1 METGRHRRRTRR
13 ARHVPDHI
21 PRGGHVEDA
30 EHDQREHRTAARA
43 ERPEQDHPRGAEGG
57 GRARGPLPGP
67 DSGRGRSVAAVG
79 RGRPDPGDDDG
90 CGGGGRPARADHR
103 ARRPGLGQNVG
114 DHGRVPAVHGVVR
127 RRRRRR
133 PGREDRAVLGRHA
146 PGLVQPGTVADHLR
160 TADVRAATERAVR
173 AAGRVVRPAV
183 RQRLVPDAAQAVRGR
198 VPRVHAGAVRRRP
211 APAQPA
217 RLGHRGRPV
226 LAAGRAA
233 GQRAR
238 AVHHAVYAR
247 RAQDDAAAEG
257 PVPRAR
263 VVRAAAGRR
272 HRSVPVLPPSPPSHH
287 VPYTLFLLLTL
298 SKNRFEQG
306 PDGSGQVRTGL
317 DLFGQVRTVLDR
329 FEPVRRGLDMF
340 GQVWNG
346 SDRFRPVR
354 TGSDQFGQV
363 QTS

>member
-43 ERPEQDHPRGAEGG
+43 ERPEQDHPGGAQRG
-57 GRARGPLPGP
+57 GRARGALPGP
-67 DSGRGRSVAAVG
+67 VGGRGPATAVG
-79 RGRPDPGDDDG
+79 RGRPDPDDDDG
-90 CGGGGRPARADHR
+90 GGGGWRPARANHR
-103 ARRPGLGQNVG
+103 ARRPGLGQDVG

-133 PGREDRAVLGRHA
+133 PDRADRTVLGRHA
-146 PGLVQPGTVADHLR
+146 PGLVQPRTVADHLR
-160 TADVRAATERAVR
+160 TADVRAAAERAVR

-238 AVHHAVYAR
+238 AVHHAVHAR
-247 RAQDDAAAEG
+247 RAQDDAAAKG

-263 VVRAAAGRR
+263 VVRAIAGRR
-272 HRSVPVLPPSPPSHH
+272 HRSVPHCFATNCILR
-287 VPYTLFLLLTL
+287 YYCY
-298 SKNRFEQG
+298 
-306 PDGSGQVRTGL
+306 
-317 DLFGQVRTVLDR
+317 
-329 FEPVRRGLDMF
+329 
-340 GQVWNG
+340 
-346 SDRFRPVR
+346 
-354 TGSDQFGQV
+354 
-363 QTS
+363 